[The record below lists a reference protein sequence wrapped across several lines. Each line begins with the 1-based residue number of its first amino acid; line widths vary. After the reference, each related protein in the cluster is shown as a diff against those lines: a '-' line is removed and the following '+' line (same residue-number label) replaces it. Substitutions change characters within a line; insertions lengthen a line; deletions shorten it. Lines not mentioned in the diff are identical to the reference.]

1 MAVLKRTESTALL
14 ASQKSE
20 HLTGSR
26 ESINSIELNV
36 KELARSLGFWH
47 AFAYV
52 VGILFGS
59 GMYISPSLVARETN
73 NMAIALVVWIV
84 SGIIPILGALS
95 LCELACAIGK
105 TGGEYIFNKEAFGD
119 IAAFVTLWAKVVI
132 GFPAAMA
139 VLGMAIS
146 EYILSP
152 FIDLTAPNGVWIAKS
167 VAVLFIVMSAIINS
181 LSASFVGKTQVFFTA
196 IQSLSVLF
204 FISLGIWKASAGHT
218 QNYVSIFDNSS
229 KFELGSFGIAFY
241 NGLWAYDGWGLICT
255 ITEEMKNP
263 KRDLRLAILFGV
275 GFVIL
280 CYLLIN
286 LALLAVLTHGEI
298 ASSLLVLTLFV
309 TKILGKNVALV
320 VPFAAAFSCFGGLN
334 GVNFMCSRI
343 VLSGSREG
351 HLPEPLSYIHADRRT
366 PIPAVLFLSS
376 LTTIWILVLGAGT
389 QNLVIYFSFAIWFTY
404 GLAIFGVIVLR
415 VRQPD
420 LPRPI
425 KVWIINPIFMTLVS
439 LLLLVFPF
447 LKRPVESSL
456 SLVFVFVAVP
466 IYFLVVQERNCSPA
480 WLRSWKDKLYLCIL
494 LRCNLVKCV
503 FVASKIQ
510 GADFHKDTTSVELN

>member
-1 MAVLKRTESTALL
+1 MAVLNNTESTALL

-20 HLTGSR
+20 HLPGSR
-26 ESINSIELNV
+26 ESINAIQLNV

-59 GMYISPSLVARETN
+59 GIYISPSLVARETN

-105 TGGEYIFNKEAFGD
+105 AGGEYIFNKEAFGD
-119 IAAFVTLWAKVVI
+119 IAAFVTLWAKVVV
-132 GFPAAMA
+132 GFPAAIA

-152 FIDLTAPNGVWIAKS
+152 FIDITALNGVWITKAVS
-167 VAVLFIVMSAIINS
+167 VLFIAVSAIINS

-204 FISLGIWKASAGHT
+204 FVSLGIWKASTGHT
-218 QNYVSIFDNSS
+218 QNYVTIFDNSS
-229 KFELGSFGIAFY
+229 KFELGSFGIAIY
-241 NGLWAYDGWGLICT
+241 NGLWAYDGWGYICT
-255 ITEEMKNP
+255 ITEELKNP
-263 KRDLRLAILFGV
+263 KRDIRLAILFGV

-286 LALLAVLTHGEI
+286 LTLLTVSVYAVCDKDSRQKCRI
-298 ASSLLVLTLFV
+298 F
-309 TKILGKNVALV
+309 
-320 VPFAAAFSCFGGLN
+320 VPFAAAFSCFSALN
-334 GVNFMCSRI
+334 GINFVSSRL
-343 VLSGSREG
+343 VLSASREG
-351 HLPEPLSYIHADRRT
+351 HLPEPLSYIHMDRRT
-366 PIPAVLFLSS
+366 PIPAVLFQSTLS
-376 LTTIWILVLGAGT
+376 TIWILVLGGGT
-389 QNLVIYFSFAIWFTY
+389 QSLVIYYSFAIWFTY

-420 LPRPI
+420 LPRPF

-447 LKRPVESSL
+447 LKRPVECSL

-466 IYFLVVQERNCSPA
+466 IYFLVVQERNCTPD

-503 FVASKIQ
+503 FVASK
-510 GADFHKDTTSVELN
+510 TTVKNCQVDSTSL

>member
-1 MAVLKRTESTALL
+1 MAGVNNTESTALL

-20 HLTGSR
+20 HLPGSR
-26 ESINSIELNV
+26 ESINGIQLNV
-36 KELARSLGFWH
+36 KELARSFGFWH

-84 SGIIPILGALS
+84 SGIIPILGAMCF
-95 LCELACAIGK
+95 CELACAIGK
-105 TGGEYIFNKEAFGD
+105 AGGEYIFNKEASGD
-119 IAAFVTLWAKVVI
+119 IAAFVTLWAKVFMV
-132 GFPAAMA
+132 FPAGIA
-139 VLGMAIS
+139 VVGMAIS

-152 FIDLTAPNGVWIAKS
+152 FIDITASNGVWIAKA

-181 LSASFVGKTQVFFTA
+181 LSASFVGKTQVFFAA

-204 FISLGIWKASAGHT
+204 FVSLGIWKASAGHT

-229 KFELGSFGIAFY
+229 KFELGSFGIAIY

-255 ITEEMKNP
+255 ITEELKNP

-280 CYLLIN
+280 CYLLVN

-298 ASSLLVLTLFV
+298 ASSLSVFTLFV
-309 TKILGKNVALV
+309 TKILGENVALV
-320 VPFAAAFSCFGGLN
+320 VPFAAAFSCFSGLN
-334 GVNFMCSRI
+334 GITFIYSRL

-351 HLPEPLSYIHADRRT
+351 HLPEPLSFIHMDRRT
-366 PIPAVLFLSS
+366 PIPAVLFLSLLS
-376 LTTIWILVLGAGT
+376 MIWILVLGAGT
-389 QNLVIYFSFAIWFTY
+389 QNLVIYFSFALCFSY
-404 GLAIFGVIVLR
+404 GLAIFGVIILR

-420 LPRPI
+420 LPRPF
-425 KVWIINPIFMTLVS
+425 KQDYRKELSNRCYKCLVEVIS
-439 LLLLVFPF
+439 NVN
-447 LKRPVESSL
+447 SSL
-456 SLVFVFVAVP
+456 GSNFDPL
-466 IYFLVVQERNCSPA
+466 
-480 WLRSWKDKLYLCIL
+480 
-494 LRCNLVKCV
+494 
-503 FVASKIQ
+503 
-510 GADFHKDTTSVELN
+510 

>member
-1 MAVLKRTESTALL
+1 MVVLKRTESTALL

-59 GMYISPSLVARETN
+59 GIYISPSLVARETN
-73 NMAIALVVWIV
+73 NMAITLVVWIV
-84 SGIIPILGALS
+84 SGIIPILGAMCF
-95 LCELACAIGK
+95 CELACAIGK

-119 IAAFVTLWAKVVI
+119 IAAFVTLWAKVFIV
-132 GFPAAMA
+132 FPAGFA
-139 VLGMAIS
+139 VVGMAIS
-146 EYILSP
+146 EYILGP
-152 FIDLTAPNGVWIAKS
+152 FIDITASNGVWITKA

-204 FISLGIWKASAGHT
+204 FVSLGIWKASAGHT
-218 QNYVSIFDNSS
+218 QNYVSVFDNSS
-229 KFELGSFGIAFY
+229 KFELGSFGIAIY
-241 NGLWAYDGWGLICT
+241 NGLWAYDGWGYICT
-255 ITEEMKNP
+255 ITEELKNP
-263 KRDLRLAILFGV
+263 KRDIRLAILFGV

-286 LALLAVLTHGEI
+286 LAILTVLTHKEI
-298 ASSLLVLTLFV
+298 GSSLSVLTLFV
-309 TKILGKNVALV
+309 TKILGKDVALV
-320 VPFAAAFSCFGGLN
+320 VPFAAAFSCFSGLN

-366 PIPAVLFLSS
+366 PIPAVFFLSS

-389 QNLVIYFSFAIWFTY
+389 QNLLIYFSFALWFTY

-425 KVWIINPIFMTLVS
+425 KVMFPARAS
-439 LLLLVFPF
+439 GSAGVFR
-447 LKRPVESSL
+447 KM
-456 SLVFVFVAVP
+456 
-466 IYFLVVQERNCSPA
+466 
-480 WLRSWKDKLYLCIL
+480 
-494 LRCNLVKCV
+494 
-503 FVASKIQ
+503 
-510 GADFHKDTTSVELN
+510 

>member
-26 ESINSIELNV
+26 ESINGVQLNV

-84 SGIIPILGALS
+84 SGIIPILGAMC

-119 IAAFVTLWAKVVI
+119 IAAFVTLWAKAVI
-132 GFPAAMA
+132 GFPAGMA
-139 VLGMAIS
+139 VLGVAIS
-146 EYILSP
+146 EYFLSP
-152 FIDLTAPNGVWIAKS
+152 FIDITTSNGVWITKA

-181 LSASFVGKTQVFFTA
+181 LSASFVGKTQVFFTT

-204 FISLGIWKASAGHT
+204 FVSLGIWKASAGHT
-218 QNYVSIFDNSS
+218 QNYVTIFDNSS

-255 ITEEMKNP
+255 ITEELKNP

-280 CYLLIN
+280 CYLLVN

-298 ASSLLVLTLFV
+298 ASSLSVFTLFV
-309 TKILGKNVALV
+309 TKILGKNVAFV
-320 VPFAAAFSCFGGLN
+320 VPFAAAFSCFSALN
-334 GVNFMCSRI
+334 GTNFICSRL
-343 VLSGSREG
+343 VLSASREG

-366 PIPAVLFLSS
+366 PIPAVLFLSLLS
-376 LTTIWILVLGAGT
+376 MIWILVLGAGT
-389 QNLVIYFSFAIWFTY
+389 QNLLIYFSFAIWFTY

-456 SLVFVFVAVP
+456 SLAFVFVAVP

-480 WLRSWKDKLYLCIL
+480 WLRSWKDKLYFCIL

-503 FVASKIQ
+503 FVASK
-510 GADFHKDTTSVELN
+510 TTVKNFQIDSTSL